1 MGRSRVAE
9 SPRFRGAPCIEGWL
23 EVGLEKGEERDM
35 LRMHGWTGCFVML
48 LAAALALPAAA
59 QTGEE
64 APPAPPPSLSVT
76 RAVACLEVRDR
87 EPQSVD
93 TVFSNRTEQ
102 VVCFTQIEGAS
113 EETRIE
119 HVWIHEG
126 EERARVSLPVRS
138 ASWRTYST
146 KKLLPEWTGDW
157 KVEIRDSAGNV
168 LKSVEFKVVEGEPPG
183 GAAES
188 PESGPPQP

>member
-1 MGRSRVAE
+1 MRE
-9 SPRFRGAPCIEGWL
+9 MNLWTCGWL
-23 EVGLEKGEERDM
+23 V
-35 LRMHGWTGCFVML
+35 L
-48 LAAALALPAAA
+48 LAATVALPAGA
-59 QTGEE
+59 QSGEE
-64 APPAPPPSLSVT
+64 AAPAPSLSVA

-102 VVCFTQIEGAS
+102 VICFTQIEGAG

-119 HVWIHEG
+119 HVWIHQG

-157 KVEIRDSAGNV
+157 KVEVRDSAGAV
-168 LKSVEFKVVEGEPPG
+168 LKSVEFRVVEGEPAGSAGAAG
-183 GAAES
+183 GAQNPA
-188 PESGPPQP
+188 PEPSQP

>member
-1 MGRSRVAE
+1 M
-9 SPRFRGAPCIEGWL
+9 
-23 EVGLEKGEERDM
+23 RDKR
-35 LRMHGWTGCFVML
+35 LWNCWILTL
-48 LAAALALPAAA
+48 LAAALALPAGA

-64 APPAPPPSLSVT
+64 AAPAPPPSLSVA

-102 VVCFTQIEGAS
+102 VICFTQIEGAS

-146 KKLLPEWTGDW
+146 KKLLPEWTGAW
-157 KVEIRDSAGNV
+157 KVEIRDGAGSV
-168 LKSVEFKVVEGEPPG
+168 LKSVEFRVVEGEPAP
-183 GAAES
+183 APA
-188 PESGPPQP
+188 PGPPQP